1 MIFDLRSNG
10 ELCVFCEIPIDPFI
24 SLWNNFSVSLTLR
37 LAIGMVY
44 MDVHGSVQGA
54 DQGGLVGTQSLVGSV
69 NGFCLPVRPIDVL
82 LKQSHGKDVGDV
94 MAENCQATR
103 KQ

>member
-1 MIFDLRSNG
+1 MLLKRHT
-10 ELCVFCEIPIDPFI
+10 FI
-24 SLWNNFSVSLTLR
+24 STCVISSASLTLR
-37 LAIGMVY
+37 LAIGMVN

-54 DQGGLVGTQSLVGSV
+54 DQGGLVGSQSFVSSV
-69 NGFCLPVRPIDVL
+69 NGFCLPVGPIDVL

-94 MAENCQATR
+94 MVENCQATH